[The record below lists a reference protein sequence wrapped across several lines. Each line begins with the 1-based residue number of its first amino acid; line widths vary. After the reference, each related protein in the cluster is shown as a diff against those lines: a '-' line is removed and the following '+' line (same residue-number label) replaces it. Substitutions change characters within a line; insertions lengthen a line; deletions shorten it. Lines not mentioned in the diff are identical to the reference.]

1 MTDILTRV
9 REAPPV
15 DTRYIAGRW
24 HRDRLTWR
32 GVWVEARVWG
42 ASLLAPANRDVSK
55 FLIVGR
61 ARSGTTLLTQLLNAN
76 PEVTCDREV
85 LAKSV
90 LNPVGHLERLA
101 GKSTTRAYGA
111 KLLSYQMVQVQRLR
125 DPAGFLGTLAGRG
138 FRFIHLTRDTF
149 AQVLSLST
157 AQSRRVF
164 HRAGD
169 APPVERLVLDVE
181 DFLRRLEWSDM
192 LLEYE
197 RHCLA
202 GLPVAEV
209 SYEADLLP
217 PERHQATADRLFARI
232 GVPSAPVASGL
243 RKLLPEDPR
252 ALIGNYDELARA
264 IEARGLARLLPA

>member
-1 MTDILTRV
+1 M
-9 REAPPV
+9 
-15 DTRYIAGRW
+15 
-24 HRDRLTWR
+24 
-32 GVWVEARVWG
+32 
-42 ASLLAPANRDVSK
+42 
-55 FLIVGR
+55 
-61 ARSGTTLLTQLLNAN
+61 
-76 PEVTCDREV
+76 

-90 LNPVGHLERLA
+90 LDPVGHLERLA

-138 FRFIHLTRDTF
+138 FRFVHLTRDTF
-149 AQVLSLST
+149 SQVLSLST

-217 PERHQATADRLFARI
+217 PERHQATADRLFAWI
-232 GVPSAPVASGL
+232 GVPSAPVAAGL
-243 RKLLPEDPR
+243 RQAPARGSPRADRELRRARAGDRRRAVSPGCCRPEQAGLPAASRGPNLRYSRDPR
-252 ALIGNYDELARA
+252 RTVAT
-264 IEARGLARLLPA
+264 